1 MDFIVLVQTAPG
13 GGQAP
18 HSALAF
24 ARAACAAGHRVRQV
38 FFLGEGVR
46 GVTPD
51 APPADQ
57 AGLNDTWRA
66 LAQREG
72 TELLV
77 CVSAAERRGLHVGV
91 GAGAI
96 SAGTLGQL
104 MTALDGARV
113 VRFCG

>member
-1 MDFIVLVQTAPG
+1 MEFILLVQTAPG

-24 ARAACAAGHRVRQV
+24 AEAAAQAGHRVRQV
-38 FFLGEGVR
+38 FFLGEGVWAQ
-46 GVTPD
+46 VPD

-57 AGLNDTWRA
+57 AELYAAWQA

-72 TELLV
+72 TELLA
-77 CVSAAERRGLHVGV
+77 CVSAAERRGLHRP
-91 GAGAI
+91 AGAI
-96 SAGTLGQL
+96 HPGSLGQL

-113 VRFCG
+113 VRFCA